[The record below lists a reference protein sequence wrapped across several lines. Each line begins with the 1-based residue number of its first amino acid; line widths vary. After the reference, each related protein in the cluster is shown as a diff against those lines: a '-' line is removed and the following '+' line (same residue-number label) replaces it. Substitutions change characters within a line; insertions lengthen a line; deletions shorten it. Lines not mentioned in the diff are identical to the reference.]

1 MPYRRT
7 FLPVLLILA
16 LATAGCSLFGGSA
29 KPTAAPTP
37 TVPAG
42 ATADS
47 TVAAFLQAWQAN
59 WSGAKNTDALTTLT
73 GDAAFTTRLASVGTT
88 MQVTTVALTPQG
100 DPVCSPATT
109 CQSNVKVDVTL
120 TGLGAASWI
129 SPVVVKQGADG
140 VWALDPSPGTI
151 HPDLTDSNRIRRVR
165 ALPARAPILDRN
177 GRKLAWSQPIVRVGL
192 EAGKADA
199 AAAKK
204 LAGIVGTDGT
214 ALAKT
219 LAGTAKGQ
227 FVEAIVLRKAEYAD
241 VAKRVA
247 VVKGLTVEDDVRAL
261 APTAAFARGVLG
273 TVAPATK
280 ETLAN
285 AGDTASASDEIGSF
299 GLQYA
304 FQKQLA
310 GTATT
315 AVRIV
320 DTATGKVVTTITSTK
335 GTAGKPLTTTLD
347 YTVQAAAEKAVA
359 QSTDHKASMV
369 VVQPSTGQIL
379 AVANGPNSRNDNPAM
394 SGHYAP
400 GSTFKIVTSSA
411 LMKAGLTVDRKVPC
425 ATSINVDGR
434 TFVNYD
440 ALPVTGT
447 MTLRRAFELSCNTAF
462 ISQRE
467 KAPGSALHDMA
478 STYGLGSTAWDLPV
492 DAFSGS
498 VPAPTTA
505 TGLAASMIG
514 QARIIVS
521 PLAMAEV
528 AAAVKSGAT
537 NAPTLIQGASRGSAT
552 PLPSTTA
559 TALRSMMRST
569 VTNGTGS
576 VLAGQGDVGAKTGTA
591 EIGTKTN
598 AWMVGFRGDLAF
610 AVVVEGGSSG
620 GHDAGPL
627 AKTLLTDVPR

>member
-1 MPYRRT
+1 VPNRVKL
-7 FLPVLLILA
+7 LPVLLILCMS
-16 LATAGCSLFGGSA
+16 TAGCSLFGGST
-29 KPTAAPTP
+29 KPAATPTP
-37 TVPAG
+37 TVANG
-42 ATADS
+42 VTADS
-47 TVAAFLQAWQAN
+47 TVAVFLQAWQAN
-59 WSGAKNTDALTTLT
+59 WSGAKNTAALTTLT
-73 GDAAFTTRLASVGTT
+73 GDAAFTARLEDVATT
-88 MQVTTVALTPQG
+88 MQVTKVALTPQG
-100 DPVCSPATT
+100 AGVCSPTTT
-109 CQSNVKVDVTL
+109 CQTNVKVDVTL
-120 TGLGAASWI
+120 TGIGAASWV

-140 VWALDPSPGTI
+140 VWALNPSPSTI
-151 HPDLTDSNRIRRVR
+151 HADLTSGNRIRRERV
-165 ALPARAPILDRN
+165 LPARSPILDRN

-192 EAGKADA
+192 EAGKAGASA
-199 AAAKK
+199 ATR
-204 LAGIVGTDGT
+204 LAGIVGTDGS

-219 LAGTAKGQ
+219 LAGAAKGQ
-227 FVEAIVLRKAEYAD
+227 FVEAIVLRTAEYAAL
-241 VAKRVA
+241 AKRVA
-247 VVKGLTVEDDVRAL
+247 TVKGVALQNDVRPL

-285 AGDTASASDEIGSF
+285 AGDAAAASDEVGSF

-304 FQKQLA
+304 FQKQLS

-315 AVRIV
+315 AVRVV
-320 DTATGKVVTTITSTK
+320 DTATGKVVTTIAATK

-359 QSTDHKASMV
+359 QSSGHKASMV
-369 VVQPSTGQIL
+369 VVSPSTGQIL
-379 AVANGPNSRNDNPAM
+379 AVANGPTSRNDNPAM
-394 SGHYAP
+394 TGHYAP

-411 LMKAGLTVDRKVPC
+411 LMKAGLTADSEVPC
-425 ATSINVDGR
+425 TTSINVDGR
-434 TFVNYD
+434 RFVNYD

-467 KAPGSALHDMA
+467 KVSGSALHDMA
-478 STYGLGSTAWDLPV
+478 ATYRIGSTTWDLPV
-492 DAFSGS
+492 GAFSGS

-505 TGLAASMIG
+505 TELAASMIG
-514 QARIIVS
+514 QAKIIVS

-528 AAAVKSGAT
+528 AGAVKSGDV
-537 NAPTLIQGASRGSAT
+537 NAPALIQGASPVLAT

-610 AVVVEGGSSG
+610 AVVVEGGTSG

-627 AKTLLTDVPR
+627 VKTLLGNVPR

>member
-1 MPYRRT
+1 
-7 FLPVLLILA
+7 
-16 LATAGCSLFGGSA
+16 
-29 KPTAAPTP
+29 
-37 TVPAG
+37 
-42 ATADS
+42 
-47 TVAAFLQAWQAN
+47 
-59 WSGAKNTDALTTLT
+59 
-73 GDAAFTTRLASVGTT
+73 
-88 MQVTTVALTPQG
+88 MQVTKVALTPQG
-100 DPVCSPATT
+100 DPACSPATI
-109 CQSNVKVDVTL
+109 CQSTVKVDVTL
-120 TGLGAASWI
+120 TGLGDASWI

-140 VWALDPSPGTI
+140 VWALDPSPSTI

-204 LAGIVGTDGT
+204 LAGIVGTNGT

-219 LAGTAKGQ
+219 LAGTAKGR
-227 FVEAIVLRKAEYAD
+227 FAEAIVLRKAEYAA

-247 VVKGLTVEDDVRAL
+247 VVKGITVEDDVRAL
-261 APTAAFARGVLG
+261 APAAAFARGVLG

-285 AGDTASASDEIGSF
+285 AGDTASASDEVGSF
-299 GLQYA
+299 GLQFA

-320 DTATGKVVTTITSTK
+320 HTATGKVVTTIASTK
-335 GTAGKPLTTTLD
+335 GTPGKPLTTTMD

-359 QSTDHKASMV
+359 QSTGHNASMV

-379 AVANGPNSRNDNPAM
+379 AVANGPGSRNDNPAM

-411 LMKAGLTVDRKVPC
+411 LMKAGLTADSKVPC
-425 ATSINVDGR
+425 TRSLNVDGR

-467 KAPGSALHDMA
+467 KVPGSALHDMA
-478 STYGLGSTAWDLPV
+478 SMYGLGSTAWDLPV
-492 DAFSGS
+492 ERVQRQRARTHHRDGAGREHDRPGPHHRQ
-498 VPAPTTA
+498 PARDGRGRGRGEERRDERVHPDQGRVAGLGDTA
-505 TGLAASMIG
+505 
-514 QARIIVS
+514 
-521 PLAMAEV
+521 AEHD
-528 AAAVKSGAT
+528 GH
-537 NAPTLIQGASRGSAT
+537 
-552 PLPSTTA
+552 
-559 TALRSMMRST
+559 
-569 VTNGTGS
+569 
-576 VLAGQGDVGAKTGTA
+576 GTA
-591 EIGTKTN
+591 FDDALDGHQRHRIGP
-598 AWMVGFRGDLAF
+598 RR
-610 AVVVEGGSSG
+610 SG
-620 GHDAGPL
+620 RRRRQDRDRRDRDQDQCVDGR
-627 AKTLLTDVPR
+627 VPR

>member
-1 MPYRRT
+1 MPNRAKL
-7 FLPVLLILA
+7 LPVLLILA
-16 LATAGCSLFGGSA
+16 LATAGCSLFGGSG
-29 KPTAAPTP
+29 KPSATPTP

-42 ATADS
+42 VTADS

-73 GDAAFTTRLASVGTT
+73 GDAAFSTRLAGVGTA
-88 MQVTTVALTPQG
+88 MQVTKATLTPQG
-100 DPVCSPATT
+100 AAVCSPTTT
-109 CQSNVKVDVTL
+109 CQTNVKVDVTL
-120 TGLGAASWI
+120 TGIGEASWI
-129 SPVVVKQGADG
+129 SPVVVEQGADG
-140 VWALDPSPGTI
+140 TWALNPSPSTI
-151 HPDLTDSNRIRRVR
+151 HPDLTSGNRIRRERVQ
-165 ALPARAPILDRN
+165 PARAPILDRN

-204 LAGIVGTDGT
+204 LASIVGTSGT

-219 LAGTAKGQ
+219 LAGTPKGQ
-227 FVEAIVLRKAEYAD
+227 FVEAIVLRKADYAS
-241 VAKRVA
+241 VATKVA
-247 VVKGLTVEDDVRAL
+247 TVTGIALQDDVRAL

-280 ETLAN
+280 ETLLN
-285 AGDTASASDEIGSF
+285 AGDGASASDEVGSF

-315 AVRIV
+315 ALQIV
-320 DTATGKVVTTITSTK
+320 DTATGKVVTTIASTK
-335 GTAGKPLTTTLD
+335 GTAGTPLTTTLD

-369 VVQPSTGQIL
+369 VVAPSTGQIL
-379 AVANGPNSRNDNPAM
+379 AVANGPDSRNDNPAM
-394 SGHYAP
+394 TGHYAP

-411 LMKAGLTVDRKVPC
+411 LIKAGLTANSNVAC
-425 ATSINVDGR
+425 TTSINVDGR
-434 TFVNYD
+434 KFVNYD

-467 KAPGSALHDMA
+467 KVAGSALHDMA
-478 STYGLGSTAWDLPV
+478 ATYGIGSTTWDLPV

-498 VPAPTTA
+498 VPTPTTA
-505 TGLAASMIG
+505 TELAASMIG
-514 QARIIVS
+514 QAKIIVS
-521 PLAMAEV
+521 PLGMAEV
-528 AAAVKSGAT
+528 AGAVKGGAV
-537 NAPTLIQGASRGSAT
+537 NAPTLVEGASAGSST
-552 PLPSTTA
+552 ELPSPTA

-569 VTNGTGS
+569 VTNGTAA

-610 AVVVEGGSSG
+610 AVVVEGGASG

-627 AKTLLTDVPR
+627 VKTLLSNVPR